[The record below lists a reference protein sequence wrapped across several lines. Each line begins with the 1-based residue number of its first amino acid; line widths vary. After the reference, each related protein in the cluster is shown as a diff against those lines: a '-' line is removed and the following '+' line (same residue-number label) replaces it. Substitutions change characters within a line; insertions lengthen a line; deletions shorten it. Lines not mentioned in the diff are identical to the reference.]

1 MNNEASVEMYNT
13 GYPSSLSQSCLLTLF
28 KAPYRKGK
36 KKKKK
41 QIPQAMGEKKKD
53 NEKEIMGQET
63 WKTGGAARGRHCMF
77 AQGVK
82 GL

>member
-36 KKKKK
+36 K
-41 QIPQAMGEKKKD
+41 QIPQQWERKKKD
-53 NEKEIMGQET
+53 NNEKEIMGQET
-63 WKTGGAARGRHCMF
+63 RKTGEAARGRHCMF

>member
-28 KAPYRKGK
+28 KAPNRKG
-36 KKKKK
+36 KK
-41 QIPQAMGEKKKD
+41 QIPQAIGERKKD

-63 WKTGGAARGRHCMF
+63 QKSGGATRGRHCMF

-82 GL
+82 GQ

>member
-1 MNNEASVEMYNT
+1 
-13 GYPSSLSQSCLLTLF
+13 
-28 KAPYRKGK
+28 
-36 KKKKK
+36 
-41 QIPQAMGEKKKD
+41 MGEKKKD

-63 WKTGGAARGRHCMF
+63 WKTGGAAWGRHCMF

>member
-36 KKKKK
+36 KTD
-41 QIPQAMGEKKKD
+41 PPSNGREKKKD

-63 WKTGGAARGRHCMF
+63 RKTGGAARGRHCMF

>member
-28 KAPYRKGK
+28 KAPYRKGEK
-36 KKKKK
+36 NKK
-41 QIPQAMGEKKKD
+41 QTDPPSNGGEKKD

>member
-1 MNNEASVEMYNT
+1 
-13 GYPSSLSQSCLLTLF
+13 
-28 KAPYRKGK
+28 
-36 KKKKK
+36 
-41 QIPQAMGEKKKD
+41 MGEKKKKD

-63 WKTGGAARGRHCMF
+63 LKTGGAARGRHCMF